1 MPQTPLAL
9 GLIETV
15 GLAAAI
21 EALDAALK
29 MADVTALEIENS
41 RGSGRQTVK
50 IAGSVSAV
58 KAAVE
63 AGTEAARK
71 VNDVYAATVIAR
83 PSGELEKYLQH
94 LYPSAD
100 ESPVPAEAEAGTPVD
115 SAAAEPAGKPED
127 SGRKAANPK
136 NEKRQPK
143 NRNTV

>member
-63 AGTEAARK
+63 A
-71 VNDVYAATVIAR
+71 V
-83 PSGELEKYLQH
+83 
-94 LYPSAD
+94 
-100 ESPVPAEAEAGTPVD
+100 
-115 SAAAEPAGKPED
+115 
-127 SGRKAANPK
+127 KA
-136 NEKRQPK
+136 QG
-143 NRNTV
+143 

>member
-21 EALDAALK
+21 EARDAPLK
-29 MADVTALEIENS
+29 MADATALEIENS

-83 PSGELEKYLQH
+83 PSVELGKYLQH
-94 LYPSAD
+94 LYPSAN
-100 ESPVPAEAEAGTPVD
+100 EPPVPTGVGTPAD
-115 SAAAEPAGKPED
+115 SVVAELAGKTED
-127 SGRKAANPK
+127 SGRKAVNLK

-143 NRNTV
+143 NRDTV

>member
-29 MADVTALEIENS
+29 TADVTALEIENS

-63 AGTEAARK
+63 AGTEAARR

-94 LYPSAD
+94 LYPSAG
-100 ESPVPAEAEAGTPVD
+100 ETAAPAGAEPRDSVD
-115 SAAAEPAGKPED
+115 STAVELAGEADASKQ
-127 SGRKAANPK
+127 KAVTPRT
-136 NEKRQPK
+136 EKRQPK
-143 NRNTV
+143 SKSTT